1 MIMDINMNGQVLS
14 IEQMKHLKELGVD
27 TSGASMAWQADTC
40 MKDRGEW
47 LLYAYGNCNLSYR
60 YVEKTFTLQDMLD
73 IMPKQLKIKVESYR
87 TPVDCLLMI
96 DVANTCVYYE
106 CFVWQQ
112 YDRAKYFEGVN
123 LITSAYEMLCWL
135 AENGYLNKK

>member
-1 MIMDINMNGQVLS
+1 MIMNEQVLS
-14 IEQMKHLKELGVD
+14 IEQMQYLTELGIA
-27 TSGASMAWQADTC
+27 TSKASMIWRLLPECFRIPEDHYVAVRESSEK
-40 MKDRGEW
+40 KDDE
-47 LLYAYGNCNLSYR
+47 NIP
-60 YVEKTFTLQDMLD
+60 TFTLQNMLN

-96 DVANTCVYYE
+96 DVANNCVYYE

-112 YDRAKYFEGVN
+112 YDRAKYFDGVN
-123 LITSAYEMLCWL
+123 LISSAYKMLCWL

>member
-1 MIMDINMNGQVLS
+1 MIMNEQVLS
-14 IEQMKHLKELGVD
+14 IEQMQYLTELGID
-27 TSGASMAWQADTC
+27 TSKANMIWRPLPECFRIPEDHYVAVRESSEK
-40 MKDRGEW
+40 KDDE
-47 LLYAYGNCNLSYR
+47 NIP
-60 YVEKTFTLQDMLD
+60 TFTLQDMLN

-96 DVANTCVYYE
+96 DVANNCVYYE

-112 YDRAKYFEGVN
+112 YDRAKYFDGVN
-123 LITSAYEMLCWL
+123 LISSAYEMLCWL